1 VARRHSG
8 ARRTRGRRGRKAADK
23 RVVIESHPT
32 VDLCARCCH
41 QILRARVSTA
51 RSSPNTLQHRNSLA
65 HLTRYSIRNNTLTD
79 LKSAKNRPPWRLAYP
94 ARNVDWPCRAICRML
109 FAEGRVSLAFG
120 DAQISFREART
131 LHVCH
136 RQSSSA
142 SRRTHS
148 EASTL
153 LRPARPLGPF
163 LLTRLRPPRRWLAQ

>member
-51 RSSPNTLQHRNSLA
+51 RSSPNTPTPQLVCTSHPGFDA
-65 HLTRYSIRNNTLTD
+65 ETIRSRTFQ
-79 LKSAKNRPPWRLAYP
+79 KRKESPPWRLAYP
-94 ARNVDWPCRAICRML
+94 ACNVDWPCRAICRML

-163 LLTRLRPPRRWLAQ
+163 LLTRLRRPRRWLAQ